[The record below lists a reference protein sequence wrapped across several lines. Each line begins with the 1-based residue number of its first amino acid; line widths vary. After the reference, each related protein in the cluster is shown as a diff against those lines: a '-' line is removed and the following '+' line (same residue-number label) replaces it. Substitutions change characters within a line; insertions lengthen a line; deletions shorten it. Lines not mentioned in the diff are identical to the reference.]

1 MHPKTIVVSRVSDF
15 LPYYRAVFSQSR
27 KQSLLMNS
35 HSPTQSAGDMA
46 YKRMLMSRQSTRH
59 SLRPSRLR
67 NHSMPK
73 PVHSC
78 LCRASSS
85 AAAPARALAVELMTS
100 TTEALKLVFGSSSGS
115 GREEGGRGWNQ
126 LLLKSKKQRSDQLHE
141 VRKRIN
147 SRKLQ

>member
-1 MHPKTIVVSRVSDF
+1 MHLRTTVVYRVSIF
-15 LPYYRAVFSQSR
+15 LPYYLAGFSQLR
-27 KQSLLMNS
+27 KQSLLMNT
-35 HSPTQSAGDMA
+35 HSFTQSVSNLA

-67 NHSMPK
+67 NHSIPN

-115 GREEGGRGWNQ
+115 GREVGGRG
-126 LLLKSKKQRSDQLHE
+126 
-141 VRKRIN
+141 
-147 SRKLQ
+147 